1 MMKHANHTHT
11 PAFSSLSLIQSSS
24 LLRFFFT
31 RYRFAF
37 ILCFSLKLVTV
48 IVTQNVAEAVFSL
61 EFCISILGVWNQR
74 RFFLRT
80 RDEDSALLIK
90 TFLAS
95 LHFSLCLTSFQF
107 FRGVWKYFPWCFPN
121 PTSLQRDV
129 CFRICDENYALLMK
143 TFLSRWHFTKCHSR
157 YLLIGL
163 Y

>member
-1 MMKHANHTHT
+1 M
-11 PAFSSLSLIQSSS
+11 
-24 LLRFFFT
+24 
-31 RYRFAF
+31 
-37 ILCFSLKLVTV
+37 
-48 IVTQNVAEAVFSL
+48 AEAVFSL
-61 EFCISILGVWNQR
+61 EFCISILGAWNQR

-90 TFLAS
+90 TFLAR

-143 TFLSRWHFTKCHSR
+143 TFLSRWHFTKPPIFWLECITFNLPLIASLLILSELIELLIREGGGITSSAKETGFVHWVVK
-157 YLLIGL
+157 YLLIEIIFC
-163 Y
+163 